1 MEFLIA
7 LVALAAMEIVLGI
20 DNIVFIAIVTSRLPA
35 DQQPRARRLGLLLAM
50 GMRIVLLLTLSVI
63 LQLDDP
69 LIDLSSFGFPTESWT
84 AAAEREIAELE
95 THIPL
100 THQAEEQ
107 IFELKSRIHT
117 IKEMAGV
124 SGKDLILLFG
134 GLFLI
139 WKSVHEIHNKIE
151 GDEDEAASN
160 NPEKTSFRSVLVTIA
175 LMDIVFSIDSVI
187 TAVGMVRADGAH
199 FWSGISVMVTAV
211 VLAVGVMVIFAERVS
226 RFVDENPTLKMLA
239 LSFLIL
245 IGAMLVAEGI
255 GTHFDKGYIYFA
267 MAFAIAVE
275 ILNLRLR
282 RGAEQE
288 NAA

>member
-1 MEFLIA
+1 MELLIA
-7 LVALAAMEIVLGI
+7 LVAISAMEIVLGI

-50 GMRIVLLLTLSVI
+50 VMRIVLLLTLSVI

-69 LIDLSSFGFPTESWT
+69 LFDLSSVGFPKESWA
-84 AAAEREIAELE
+84 AAAELEITELE
-95 THIPL
+95 AGVPL
-100 THQAEEQ
+100 TRDAEER
-107 IFELKSRIHT
+107 IFELKSWVHT

-139 WKSVHEIHNKIE
+139 WKSVHEIHKKFG
-151 GDEDEAASN
+151 GDEDETSAGGK
-160 NPEKTSFRSVLVTIA
+160 EKANFTSVLATIA

-187 TAVGMVRADGAH
+187 TAVGMVRADGEH
-199 FWSGISVMVTAV
+199 FWRGMSVMVAAV
-211 VLAVGVMVIFAERVS
+211 VLAVAVMVIFAERVS

-245 IGAMLVAEGI
+245 IGAMLVAEGV

-275 ILNLRLR
+275 ALNLRLR
-282 RGAEQE
+282 RGTERK
-288 NAA
+288 NSP